1 MVLCAG
7 KILHARKEQDCRA
20 TLLFFQFTCTSL
32 IVKKD
37 YNFVFSMPSK
47 LELAFIYHGIEMSE
61 CHPYVSWK
69 MAASA
74 LNKATALMKER
85 T

>member
-1 MVLCAG
+1 MLEKNRTAEPHCF
-7 KILHARKEQDCRA
+7 
-20 TLLFFQFTCTSL
+20 FFQFTCTSL

-61 CHPYVSWK
+61 CHPYMSWK

>member
-1 MVLCAG
+1 MLEKNRTAEPHCF
-7 KILHARKEQDCRA
+7 
-20 TLLFFQFTCTSL
+20 FFQFTCTSL

-61 CHPYVSWK
+61 YIHVMENGCFCSK
-69 MAASA
+69 
-74 LNKATALMKER
+74 
-85 T
+85 